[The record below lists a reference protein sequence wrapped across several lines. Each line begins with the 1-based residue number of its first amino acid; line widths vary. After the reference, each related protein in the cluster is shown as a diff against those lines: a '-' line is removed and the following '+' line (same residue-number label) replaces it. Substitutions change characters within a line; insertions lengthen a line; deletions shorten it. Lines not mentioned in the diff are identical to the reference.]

1 MSIGQVIRKQ
11 CRAED
16 SGSAPTSEQAEAW
29 RVVID
34 DFFTKPDTD
43 PASAKGSGMAK
54 VFQKERLE
62 TTDG

>member
-1 MSIGQVIRKQ
+1 MSCGQVIRKQ

-16 SGSAPTSEQAEAW
+16 TGSAPTEQAEAW

-34 DFFTKPDTD
+34 DFFTKPDTE